1 MKSIIKSAYKRAE
14 EEPIETP
21 DKVAPED
28 SMLKEFVEKVKA
40 RIVIMGIGGAGSNTI
55 TRLNAIGIDSVETIA
70 VNTDAQHLLTTSA
83 DRKIL
88 IGKEVCGGN
97 GSGGDPRIGEEAAR
111 ESSEDIKEI
120 LAGTDIL
127 FLMAGLGGGTGTGAS
142 PVIADIAKQ
151 LGAVVVSIVTLPFS
165 AEGMKK
171 KEIAM
176 EGLARLAKSS
186 DTIVVVN
193 NDRILDIAKELPLYQ
208 AFFISDEIV
217 ARAVKGMVEI
227 VMKPGLINVDLADLR
242 NVLEKGGPAVL
253 TFGES
258 DGENRAIEA
267 VDDALENPLLDADIS
282 GGKAA
287 IINITSGPDFSLNEM
302 EQIVETIVGSLDPNA
317 NVIWG
322 ARIDESLKGSV
333 QVLLVVTGV
342 ASPSVEA
349 ALQGEFE
356 APATLER
363 TTVPKVEVKTK
374 LKGKKTLERKTVPIR
389 QAGKKRESY
398 SGDFGIDEL

>member
-1 MKSIIKSAYKRAE
+1 MKSIIKSAYKRAD

-21 DKVAPED
+21 EKVAPED
-28 SMLKEFVEKVKA
+28 SMLKEFIERVKA
-40 RIVIMGIGGAGSNTI
+40 RIVIMGVGGAGSNTI

-70 VNTDAQHLLTTSA
+70 VNTDAQHLLSTKA

-88 IGKEVCGGN
+88 IGKELCGGN
-97 GSGGDPRIGEEAAR
+97 GSGGDPRIGEEAAK
-111 ESSEDIKEI
+111 ESVEELKEI

-127 FLMAGLGGGTGTGAS
+127 FIMAGLGGGTGTGAS
-142 PVIADIAKQ
+142 PIIAEVAKQ
-151 LGAVVVSIVTLPFS
+151 LGAVVVSIITLPFS

-171 KEIAM
+171 KQIAM
-176 EGLARLAKSS
+176 EGLAKLAKSS

-267 VDDALENPLLDADIS
+267 VDDALGNPLLDADIS

-287 IINITSGPDFSLNEM
+287 IVNITSGPDFSLSEM
-302 EQIVETIVGSLDPNA
+302 EQIVETIVGTLDPSA

-322 ARIDESLKGSV
+322 ARIDESLKGAV
-333 QVLLVVTGV
+333 QVLLIVTGV

-349 ALQGEFE
+349 ALQGELEFE
-356 APATLER
+356 TPTTERPTVAKVETRIKGRRALER
-363 TTVPKVEVKTK
+363 RTVP
-374 LKGKKTLERKTVPIR
+374 LKQSGKKEEY
-389 QAGKKRESY
+389 KK
-398 SGDFGIDEL
+398 DWGIDEL